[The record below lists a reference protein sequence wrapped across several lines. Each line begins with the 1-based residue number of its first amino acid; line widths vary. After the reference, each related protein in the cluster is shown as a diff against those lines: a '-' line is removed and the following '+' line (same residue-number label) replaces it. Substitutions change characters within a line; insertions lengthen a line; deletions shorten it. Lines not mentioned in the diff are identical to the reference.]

1 MVQPRFVR
9 PSPSS
14 PSSGTGEP
22 NSSNLY
28 VANCGP
34 AVGLSHD
41 AIAAVFSA
49 FGEVKG
55 VYPADESGVRV
66 IISFADPFSAKSAL
80 EALSGRPCPDLDGR
94 TLHIRYSVLQL
105 PSQTQVNECVP
116 VSLSDSDLNIPGL
129 FLLPDFVTAEEE
141 QQLLAAVD
149 TQPWI
154 GLAKRRVQHYGYEFC
169 YGTRNVDTKNRLGE
183 LPPFVSP
190 ILQRISLFPNLDYDP
205 ASLNLDQLTVNEY
218 PSGVGL
224 SPHIDTHSAFE
235 DCIFSLSLAGP
246 CIMEFRRYSASTWK
260 AASITNDDNEKQD
273 SSTCIKKALY
283 LPPRSMLLLS
293 GEARYAWNHYIPHH
307 KIDKVKDKVIRRS
320 PRRVSFTLRKVRN
333 HPCRCIRF
341 RLVSYNILAQ
351 VYVKS
356 SFFPHS
362 PPACLKWKARSHA
375 ILSVLKKLQ
384 ADFFCLQEVDE
395 YDSFYRKNMESLGYS
410 GIYIQRTGQ
419 RKRDGC
425 AIFYKPSCAEL
436 VTKERIEYNDLLDEQ
451 KIETSNEAKGDDKE
465 AKEHSGKDSHDLNDP
480 QVRLKRD
487 CVGIMAA
494 FRINKPFHH
503 MVIVANTHLY
513 WDPELADV
521 KLAQAKYLLS
531 RLAQFKTLISDEF
544 ECTPSLLLAGDFNSI
559 PGDMVYSYLVSG
571 YKKPAETIEE
581 EEVAP
586 IPMCSVYEVT
596 RGEPKFTNC
605 TPGFTNTLDYIFF
618 SPSDFIKPVSILQL
632 PEPESPD
639 VVGFLPNDHHPS
651 DHLPIGA
658 EFEISRE

>member
-1 MVQPRFVR
+1 MGLRWPIIQPTAKSRRRKTKTPSRSEEVSNHKEQSLATKMVQPRFVR

-41 AIAAVFSA
+41 AIGAVFSA

-55 VYPADESGVRV
+55 VFPADESGVRV
-66 IISFADPFSAKSAL
+66 IVSFADPFSAKSAL

-154 GLAKRRVQHYGYEFC
+154 DLAKRRVQHYGYEFC

-218 PSGVGL
+218 PCGVGL

-235 DCIFSLSLAGP
+235 DCIFSLSLGGP

-260 AASITNDDNEKQD
+260 AASTTTDDDEKQD

-333 HPCRCIRF
+333 HPCRCE
-341 RLVSYNILAQ
+341 
-351 VYVKS
+351 
-356 SFFPHS
+356 FPQY
-362 PPACLKWKARSHA
+362 C
-375 ILSVLKKLQ
+375 
-384 ADFFCLQEVDE
+384 
-395 YDSFYRKNMESLGYS
+395 DS
-410 GIYIQRTGQ
+410 QQQT
-419 RKRDGC
+419 
-425 AIFYKPSCAEL
+425 
-436 VTKERIEYNDLLDEQ
+436 
-451 KIETSNEAKGDDKE
+451 
-465 AKEHSGKDSHDLNDP
+465 
-480 QVRLKRD
+480 
-487 CVGIMAA
+487 
-494 FRINKPFHH
+494 
-503 MVIVANTHLY
+503 
-513 WDPELADV
+513 
-521 KLAQAKYLLS
+521 
-531 RLAQFKTLISDEF
+531 
-544 ECTPSLLLAGDFNSI
+544 
-559 PGDMVYSYLVSG
+559 
-571 YKKPAETIEE
+571 
-581 EEVAP
+581 
-586 IPMCSVYEVT
+586 
-596 RGEPKFTNC
+596 
-605 TPGFTNTLDYIFF
+605 
-618 SPSDFIKPVSILQL
+618 
-632 PEPESPD
+632 
-639 VVGFLPNDHHPS
+639 
-651 DHLPIGA
+651 
-658 EFEISRE
+658 